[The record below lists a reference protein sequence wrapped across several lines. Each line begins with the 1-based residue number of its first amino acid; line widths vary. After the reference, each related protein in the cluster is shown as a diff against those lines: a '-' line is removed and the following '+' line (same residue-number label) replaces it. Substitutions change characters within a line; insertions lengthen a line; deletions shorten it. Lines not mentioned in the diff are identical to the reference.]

1 MLSGRFLAVIGICLI
16 YQCTLTKLS
25 NFDKFMILALMKNK
39 EELEKKTGIKKF
51 DICLMNPP
59 YSQRHNNNP
68 IHFKFVEKVLG
79 IAEKQI
85 VIMPSRILHTTSE
98 NYNIWKEKF
107 DKTLLSAEELKSDV
121 FEGTLYVALFIFTL
135 DEPPSNQTPFTP

>member
-1 MLSGRFLAVIGICLI
+1 
-16 YQCTLTKLS
+16 
-25 NFDKFMILALMKNK
+25 MI
-39 EELEKKTGIKKF
+39 EQLEKKTGVKKF
-51 DICLMNPP
+51 DICFMNPP

-68 IHFKFVEKVLG
+68 IHFQFVEKVLE

-98 NYNIWKEKF
+98 NYNPWKEKF

-121 FEGTLYVALFIFTL
+121 FEGTGMMDVAIYEFSNNKNTDNIKIKTLSSDKWEEKSSLFDSTIHNTY
-135 DEPPSNQTPFTP
+135 